1 MKKISFVLTAL
12 LTGLLMNMGFAMEKP
27 VLLADQGSFMAGGKA
42 VTAPGVY
49 NSDVPRDFAGETLHG
64 DAAYVFWQKPVEA
77 HKNALVFLHGYG
89 QSGKTWETTP
99 DGRDGFQNIFLS
111 QGWSTYVVDQ
121 PRRGKAGQSTVGTT
135 LNAQPQDQLWYET
148 FRIGRYPNIYDNA
161 AVPRDAESLSQF
173 FHQMTPDTGA
183 IDNAVVTEAMI
194 EVMKKAG
201 NGILV
206 THSAGGAPGWLTAIK
221 SSKVKAVISLE
232 PGTFPFPEGEVP
244 EVEKTTSPFP
254 AAGMSVSMADFLKLT
269 KIPIVVYFGDNIPS
283 GDIPV
288 SNWGQDNWRVR
299 LNLALRWQDVMK
311 KYGGDVNIV
320 SLPDIGIKGN
330 THFLMSDLNN
340 REVAAVISEWLHEKK
355 LDI

>member
-12 LTGLLMNMGFAMEKP
+12 LTGVLLNMSFAMENP
-27 VLLADQGSFMAGGKA
+27 ILLADQGSFMAGGRV

-99 DGRDGFQNIFLS
+99 DGRDGFQNICLA

-121 PRRGKAGQSTVGTT
+121 PRRGKAGQSTVGTV

-148 FRIGRYPNIYDNA
+148 FRIGRYPDVYDNA
-161 AVPRDAESLSQF
+161 TVPRDAESLSQF

-183 IDNAVVTEAMI
+183 IDNNVVTEAMI
-194 EVMKKAG
+194 EVMEKSG
-201 NGILV
+201 DGILI

-221 SSKVKAVISLE
+221 SSKVKAVVSLE
-232 PGTFPFPEGEVP
+232 PGTFPFPEGKVP
-244 EVEKTTSPFP
+244 KVEKTTSPFP
-254 AAGMSVSMADFLKLT
+254 SAGMSVPMADFLKLT
-269 KIPIVVYFGDNIPS
+269 TIPIVVYFGDNIPS

-299 LNLALRWQDVMK
+299 LNLALKWQAVMK
-311 KYGGDVNIV
+311 KYGGDVNVI
-320 SLPDIGIKGN
+320 SLPDIGVKGN
-330 THFLMSDLNN
+330 THFLMADLNN
-340 REVAAVISEWLHEKK
+340 REVAAVIFGWLHEKK
-355 LDI
+355 LDN

>member
-27 VLLADQGSFMAGGKA
+27 VLLADQGSFMAGGRV
-42 VTAPGVY
+42 VTASGIY